1 MADDSEMVKLDR
13 IGLFDAEE
21 IAGAIRRGD
30 DLASLPAA
38 LQDSI
43 GALIG
48 VEHNIVE
55 PAAGR
60 PLAAS
65 ERLALLLV
73 LTVGGP
79 GDMLPLTPVVLF
91 ERLRG
96 AVPGIRLDPPS

>member
-21 IAGAIRRGD
+21 IAGAIGRGD
-30 DLASLPAA
+30 TLATLPAP

-43 GALIG
+43 RVLIG

-60 PLAAS
+60 PITAF
-65 ERLALLLV
+65 ERLALLGV

-79 GDMLPLTPVVLF
+79 GDMLPLSPAMLF
-91 ERLRG
+91 ERLRS
-96 AVPGIRLDPPS
+96 AVPGIRLNPPS